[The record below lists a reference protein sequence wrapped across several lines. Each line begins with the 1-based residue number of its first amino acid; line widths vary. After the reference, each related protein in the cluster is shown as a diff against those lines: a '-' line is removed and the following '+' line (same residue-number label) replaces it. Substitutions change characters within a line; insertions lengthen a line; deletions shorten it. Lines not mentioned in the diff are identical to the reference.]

1 VTLLEIIRPFSGR
14 NFKFTTRISSAA
26 ITVQPAR
33 RICSFLPP
41 LVFNLA
47 DSTVHSVPPY
57 SEGKGYR
64 GQAGV
69 NRQSLAEL
77 VERVSAMLLALPEIE
92 ELDLNPVIY
101 SPVKDTFIAADAR
114 IRRA

>member
-1 VTLLEIIRPFSGR
+1 M
-14 NFKFTTRISSAA
+14 
-26 ITVQPAR
+26 
-33 RICSFLPP
+33 
-41 LVFNLA
+41 
-47 DSTVHSVPPY
+47 
-57 SEGKGYR
+57 
-64 GQAGV
+64 